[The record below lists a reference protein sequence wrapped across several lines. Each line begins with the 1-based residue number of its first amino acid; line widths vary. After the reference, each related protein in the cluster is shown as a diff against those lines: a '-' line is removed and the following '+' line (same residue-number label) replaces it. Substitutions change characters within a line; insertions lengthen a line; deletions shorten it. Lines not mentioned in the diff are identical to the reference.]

1 MDYFSSSSP
10 SVSSQRILYTP
21 SGFARTTLLYLQET
35 GSLHAISAH
44 TSHREHLASYLVFLV
59 TSGSGELEFNGK
71 SYPLRAGDCVFID
84 CRKPYS
90 HATSTDLW
98 TLQWCHFYG
107 HIMPD
112 IYKKYQERG
121 GMPVFHPKEISELV
135 QVMTE
140 LYATAGSDSYVRDM
154 KINEI
159 LNRLIYVL
167 MDNSWH
173 PEHTTHSRK
182 RIDLEGIKHYL
193 DEHYKEHITLELLSQ
208 KFFINKYY
216 LTKIFKEIRLD
227 LISHFVILQNT
238 GSIPNKLS
246 LYAFQADID

>member
-35 GSLHAISAH
+35 GSLHALSAH

-59 TSGSGELEFNGK
+59 TSGSGELKFNGK
-71 SYPLRAGDCVFID
+71 SYQLKAGDCVFID

-112 IYKKYQERG
+112 VYQKYQERG
-121 GMPVFHPKEISELV
+121 GQPVFHPKEISELV

-140 LYATAGSDSYVRDM
+140 LYAAAGSDSYVRDM
-154 KINEI
+154 NIE
-159 LNRLIYVL
+159 
-167 MDNSWH
+167 S
-173 PEHTTHSRK
+173 T
-182 RIDLEGIKHYL
+182 DLYFNG
-193 DEHYKEHITLELLSQ
+193 
-208 KFFINKYY
+208 
-216 LTKIFKEIRLD
+216 
-227 LISHFVILQNT
+227 
-238 GSIPNKLS
+238 
-246 LYAFQADID
+246 